1 VFFPIG
7 EVFPMSNS
15 DRPSEVSLAGG
26 PILPSGSQGL
36 SPHLQGSLDEKIAN
50 LKDQIAD
57 RARGLALE
65 RTKSQTGGKKQPDGA
80 VDVSDLSQAI
90 DEALCNNALPA
101 RRTTFFDLFSPFT
114 CLCFLL
120 CLTFGG
126 FGLFARSGAPG
137 GGAAPTQG
145 FLDIA
150 KIFAGALAG
159 STVSAP
165 LKSLKSKSGKG

>member
-1 VFFPIG
+1 
-7 EVFPMSNS
+7 MSSS
-15 DRPSEVSLAGG
+15 DRPGEVSLAGG
-26 PILPSGSQGL
+26 PNSTSGNQGL
-36 SPHLQGSLDEKIAN
+36 SPHLQGSLDEKIAS
-50 LKDQIAD
+50 LKDQISE

-65 RTKSQTGGKKQPDGA
+65 RAKSQTGAKKQQGPA

-90 DEALCNNALPA
+90 DEALCGDAAPA
-101 RRTTFFDLFSPFT
+101 RKPTFFDLFSPFT

-120 CLTFGG
+120 CVTFGG
-126 FGLFARSGAPG
+126 LGLFARTGSGAPS

-165 LKSLKSKSGKG
+165 LKALKPKRGKG

>member
-1 VFFPIG
+1 
-7 EVFPMSNS
+7 MSSS
-15 DRPSEVSLAGG
+15 DRPGEVSLAGG
-26 PILPSGSQGL
+26 SIPPPANPGF
-36 SPHLQGSLDEKIAN
+36 SPHLQGSLDEKIAS
-50 LKDQIAD
+50 LKDQIAE

-65 RTKSQTGGKKQPDGA
+65 RAKTQAAGKKQQGSA

-90 DEALCNNALPA
+90 DEALCNGAAPA
-101 RRTTFFDLFSPFT
+101 REATFFDLFSPFT

-120 CLTFGG
+120 CVTFGG
-126 FGLFARSGAPG
+126 LGLFARAGTGASG

-165 LKSLKSKSGKG
+165 LKSLKSKGGKG